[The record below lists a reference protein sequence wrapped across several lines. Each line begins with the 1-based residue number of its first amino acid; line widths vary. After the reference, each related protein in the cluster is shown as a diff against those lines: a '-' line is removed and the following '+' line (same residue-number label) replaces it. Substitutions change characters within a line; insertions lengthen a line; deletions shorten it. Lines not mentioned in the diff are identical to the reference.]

1 MIKYYCNRKE
11 DIMTNYFL
19 LVMENGEPL
28 QNVEEFMEVHNL
40 NDLIEKALD
49 TEDKQITLEN
59 YLITIL
65 AFEVEDKFL
74 EFLDGLTPIPGLIW
88 LAPISG
94 TDEEMEDIIFDN
106 EETNNHYVC

>member
-1 MIKYYCNRKE
+1 MI
-11 DIMTNYFL
+11 NYFL
-19 LVMENGEPL
+19 LVMENGEPV
-28 QNVEEFMEVHNL
+28 QDVGEFMEVHNL
-40 NDLIEKALD
+40 NDLIEKVLEA
-49 TEDKQITLEN
+49 EDKQITLEN
-59 YLITIL
+59 YLITMF